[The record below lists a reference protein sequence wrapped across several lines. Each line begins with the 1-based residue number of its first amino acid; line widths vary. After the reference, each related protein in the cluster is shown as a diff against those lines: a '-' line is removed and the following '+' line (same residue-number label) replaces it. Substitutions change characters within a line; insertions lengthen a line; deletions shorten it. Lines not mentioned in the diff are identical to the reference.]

1 MLDCRNLVVTYEST
15 PVLQN
20 LSIYI
25 GAGEIVALTGPSG
38 SGKTTLLRCIAGL
51 EVVDSGTILLSGEE
65 ITAKPAHLR
74 RIGLVFQDNQL
85 FPHLNVAKNISYS
98 LMIQGTKQK
107 LMDEKVA
114 EVLELVGLTHL
125 SQREVFKLS
134 GGEAKRIAVAR
145 ALVAQPKVLL
155 LDEPLSGL
163 DKELHARLLDDLGT
177 LLRLRGTT
185 TLHVTHD
192 QDEANAIADR
202 VLDIRN
208 LMPHSTR
215 TNISLN
221 VKYQT

>member
-25 GAGEIVALTGPSG
+25 GSGEIVALTGPSG

-98 LMIQGTKQK
+98 LIIQGTKQK
-107 LMDEKVA
+107 LLDEKVA

-163 DKELHARLLDDLGT
+163 DKELHARLLADLGT

-192 QDEANAIADR
+192 QDEASAIADR

-208 LMPHSTR
+208 LMSH
-215 TNISLN
+215 
-221 VKYQT
+221 

>member
-1 MLDCRNLVVTYEST
+1 MLDCQNLVVTYGST

-51 EVVDSGTILLSGEE
+51 EVVESGTILLSGEE
-65 ITAKPAHLR
+65 ITSKPAHLR

-98 LMIQGTKQK
+98 LMIQGSKQK

-155 LDEPLSGL
+155 LDEPLNGL
-163 DKELHARLLDDLGT
+163 DKELHARLLADLGT

-208 LMPHSTR
+208 LMPHLTR

-221 VKYQT
+221 VKY

>member
-1 MLDCRNLVVTYEST
+1 M
-15 PVLQN
+15 LQN

-51 EVVDSGTILLSGEE
+51 EVVDAGTILLSDEE

-85 FPHLNVAKNISYS
+85 FPHLNVAENISYS
-98 LMIQGTKQK
+98 LKIQGIKQK
-107 LMDEKVA
+107 LVDEKVA

-163 DKELHARLLDDLGT
+163 DKELHARLLADLGT

-192 QDEANAIADR
+192 QDEASAIADR

-208 LMPHSTR
+208 LMPH
-215 TNISLN
+215 
-221 VKYQT
+221 

>member
-1 MLDCRNLVVTYEST
+1 MLDCQNLVVNYEST

-20 LSIYI
+20 LSIYM

-51 EVVDSGTILLSGEE
+51 EVVESGTILLSGEE
-65 ITAKPAHLR
+65 ITSKPAHLR

-155 LDEPLSGL
+155 LDEPLNGL
-163 DKELHARLLDDLGT
+163 DKELHARLLADLGT

-208 LMPHSTR
+208 LMPH
-215 TNISLN
+215 
-221 VKYQT
+221 

>member
-65 ITAKPAHLR
+65 VTAKPAHLR

-107 LMDEKVA
+107 LMEEKVA

-208 LMPHSTR
+208 LMPH
-215 TNISLN
+215 
-221 VKYQT
+221 

>member
-1 MLDCRNLVVTYEST
+1 MLDCQNLVVTYEST

-25 GAGEIVALTGPSG
+25 DAGEIVALTGPSG

-51 EVVDSGTILLSGEE
+51 EVVESGTILLSGEE
-65 ITAKPAHLR
+65 ITSKPAHLR

-155 LDEPLSGL
+155 LDEPLNGL
-163 DKELHARLLDDLGT
+163 DKELHARLLADLGT

-208 LMPHSTR
+208 LMPH
-215 TNISLN
+215 
-221 VKYQT
+221 

>member
-1 MLDCRNLVVTYEST
+1 MLDCQNLVITYEST

-25 GAGEIVALTGPSG
+25 GSGEVVALTGPSG

-51 EVVDSGTILLSGEE
+51 EVVESGTILLSGEE
-65 ITAKPAHLR
+65 ITSKPAHLR

-155 LDEPLSGL
+155 LDEPLNGL
-163 DKELHARLLDDLGT
+163 DKELHARLLADLGT

-208 LMPHSTR
+208 LMPHLTR

-221 VKYQT
+221 VKY

>member
-15 PVLQN
+15 PMLQN

-98 LMIQGTKQK
+98 LIIQGTKQK

-163 DKELHARLLDDLGT
+163 DKELHARLLADLGT

-208 LMPHSTR
+208 LMPH
-215 TNISLN
+215 
-221 VKYQT
+221 

>member
-1 MLDCRNLVVTYEST
+1 MLDCQNLVVNYEST

-51 EVVDSGTILLSGEE
+51 EVVESGTILLSGEE
-65 ITAKPAHLR
+65 ITSKPTHLR

-155 LDEPLSGL
+155 LDEPLNGL
-163 DKELHARLLDDLGT
+163 DKELHARLLADLGT

-208 LMPHSTR
+208 LMPH
-215 TNISLN
+215 
-221 VKYQT
+221 

>member
-20 LSIYI
+20 ISLYT

-51 EVVDSGTILLSGEE
+51 ELIDSGSILLSGEE
-65 ITAKPAHLR
+65 ITAKPTHLR

-85 FPHLNVAKNISYS
+85 FPHLNVAENIAYS
-98 LMIQGTKQK
+98 LKIQRIKQK
-107 LMDEKVA
+107 IADEKVA

-125 SQREVFKLS
+125 SRREVIKLS

-163 DKELHARLLDDLGT
+163 DKELHTRLLEDLGN

-192 QDEANAIADR
+192 QDEA
-202 VLDIRN
+202 
-208 LMPHSTR
+208 
-215 TNISLN
+215 
-221 VKYQT
+221 

>member
-1 MLDCRNLVVTYEST
+1 MLNCRNLVVTYELT

-38 SGKTTLLRCIAGL
+38 SGKTTLLRSIAGL
-51 EVVDSGTILLSGEE
+51 EVVDSGTIHLSGEE
-65 ITAKPAHLR
+65 INAKPAHLR

-85 FPHLNVAKNISYS
+85 FPHLNVAENISYS
-98 LMIQGTKQK
+98 LKIQGNKQK
-107 LMDEKVA
+107 LVDEKVA

-125 SQREVFKLS
+125 SHREVFKLS

-155 LDEPLSGL
+155 LDEPLNGL
-163 DKELHARLLDDLGT
+163 DPELHARLLQDLGN
-177 LLRLRGTT
+177 LLRSRGTT

-202 VLDIRN
+202 VLDIHE
-208 LMPHSTR
+208 LMQH
-215 TNISLN
+215 
-221 VKYQT
+221 

>member
-1 MLDCRNLVVTYEST
+1 MLDCQNLLVTYEST

-51 EVVDSGTILLSGEE
+51 EVVESGTILLSGEE
-65 ITAKPAHLR
+65 ITSKPAHLR

-125 SQREVFKLS
+125 SQRKVFKLS

-155 LDEPLSGL
+155 LDEPLNGL
-163 DKELHARLLDDLGT
+163 DKELHARLLADLGT

-208 LMPHSTR
+208 LMPH
-215 TNISLN
+215 
-221 VKYQT
+221 

>member
-1 MLDCRNLVVTYEST
+1 MLDCQNLVVTYEST

-25 GAGEIVALTGPSG
+25 GAGEVVALTGPSG

-51 EVVDSGTILLSGEE
+51 EVVESGTILLSGEE
-65 ITAKPAHLR
+65 ITSKPAHLR
-74 RIGLVFQDNQL
+74 RIGLGFQDNQL

-107 LMDEKVA
+107 LIDEKVA

-125 SQREVFKLS
+125 SKREVFKLS

-155 LDEPLSGL
+155 LDEPLNGL
-163 DKELHARLLDDLGT
+163 DKELHARLLADLGT

-208 LMPHSTR
+208 LMQH
-215 TNISLN
+215 
-221 VKYQT
+221 

>member
-1 MLDCRNLVVTYEST
+1 MLDCQNLVVTYEST

-51 EVVDSGTILLSGEE
+51 EVVESGTILLSGEE
-65 ITAKPAHLR
+65 ITSKPAHLR

-155 LDEPLSGL
+155 LDEPLNGL
-163 DKELHARLLDDLGT
+163 DKELRARLLADLGT

-202 VLDIRN
+202 VLDICD
-208 LMPHSTR
+208 LMPH
-215 TNISLN
+215 
-221 VKYQT
+221 

>member
-1 MLDCRNLVVTYEST
+1 M
-15 PVLQN
+15 
-20 LSIYI
+20 

-51 EVVDSGTILLSGEE
+51 EVVESGTILLSGEE
-65 ITAKPAHLR
+65 ITSKPAHLR

-155 LDEPLSGL
+155 LDEPLNGL
-163 DKELHARLLDDLGT
+163 DKELHARLLADLGT

-208 LMPHSTR
+208 LMPHLTR

-221 VKYQT
+221 VKY

>member
-1 MLDCRNLVVTYEST
+1 MLDCQNLVVTYEST

-51 EVVDSGTILLSGEE
+51 EVVESGTILLSGEE
-65 ITAKPAHLR
+65 ITSKPAHLR

-98 LMIQGTKQK
+98 LMIQGSKQK

-155 LDEPLSGL
+155 LDEPLNGL
-163 DKELHARLLDDLGT
+163 DKELHARLLADLGT

-202 VLDIRN
+202 VLDICD
-208 LMPHSTR
+208 LMP
-215 TNISLN
+215 
-221 VKYQT
+221 Y

>member
-1 MLDCRNLVVTYEST
+1 MLDCQNLVVTYEST

-51 EVVDSGTILLSGEE
+51 EVVESGTILLSGEE
-65 ITAKPAHLR
+65 ITSKPAHLR

-125 SQREVFKLS
+125 SKREVFKLS

-155 LDEPLSGL
+155 LDEPLNGL
-163 DKELHARLLDDLGT
+163 DKELHARLLADLGT

-202 VLDIRN
+202 VLDICD
-208 LMPHSTR
+208 LMPH
-215 TNISLN
+215 
-221 VKYQT
+221 

>member
-20 LSIYI
+20 LSVYI
-25 GAGEIVALTGPSG
+25 GASEIVALTGPSG

-51 EVVDSGTILLSGEE
+51 EVVDSGTIHLSGEE

-85 FPHLNVAKNISYS
+85 FPHLNVAENISYS
-98 LMIQGTKQK
+98 LK
-107 LMDEKVA
+107 LQRVSKSLVDEKVA
-114 EVLELVGLTHL
+114 EVLELVGLAHL
-125 SQREVFKLS
+125 AQREIIKLS

-155 LDEPLSGL
+155 LDEPLNGL
-163 DKELHARLLDDLGT
+163 DPELHTRLLEDLGN
-177 LLRLRGTT
+177 LLRSRGTT

-192 QDEANAIADR
+192 QDEARAIANR
-202 VLDIRN
+202 VLDIRE
-208 LMPHSTR
+208 LKSH
-215 TNISLN
+215 
-221 VKYQT
+221 

>member
-1 MLDCRNLVVTYEST
+1 MLDCQNLVITYEST

-51 EVVDSGTILLSGEE
+51 EVVESGTILLSGEE
-65 ITAKPAHLR
+65 ITSKPAHLR

-125 SQREVFKLS
+125 SKREVFKLS

-145 ALVAQPKVLL
+145 ALVAQPKVFL
-155 LDEPLSGL
+155 LDEPLNGL
-163 DKELHARLLDDLGT
+163 DKELHARLLADLGT

-202 VLDIRN
+202 VLDICD
-208 LMPHSTR
+208 LMPH
-215 TNISLN
+215 
-221 VKYQT
+221 

>member
-20 LSIYI
+20 ISLYT

-51 EVVDSGTILLSGEE
+51 ELIDSGSILLGGEE
-65 ITAKPAHLR
+65 ITAKPTHLR

-85 FPHLNVAKNISYS
+85 FPHLNVAENIAYS
-98 LMIQGTKQK
+98 LKIQRIKQK
-107 LMDEKVA
+107 IADEKVA

-125 SQREVFKLS
+125 SRREVIKLS

-163 DKELHARLLDDLGT
+163 DKELHTRLLEDLGN

-192 QDEANAIADR
+192 QDEAKAIADS

-208 LMPHSTR
+208 LMP
-215 TNISLN
+215 
-221 VKYQT
+221 Q

>member
-25 GAGEIVALTGPSG
+25 DAGEIVALIGPSG

-51 EVVDSGTILLSGEE
+51 EIVDSGTIHLNGEE
-65 ITAKPAHLR
+65 ITTRSANLR

-85 FPHLNVAKNISYS
+85 FPHLNVARNISYS
-98 LMIQGTKQK
+98 LKILGMKQK
-107 LMDEKVA
+107 LIDEKVTEA
-114 EVLELVGLTHL
+114 LELVGLTHL

-163 DKELHARLLDDLGT
+163 DKELHARLLDDLGN

-185 TLHVTHD
+185 AVHVTHD
-192 QDEANAIADR
+192 QHEANAIADR

-208 LMPHSTR
+208 LMS
-215 TNISLN
+215 
-221 VKYQT
+221 Y

>member
-1 MLDCRNLVVTYEST
+1 MLDCQNLVVTYEST

-51 EVVDSGTILLSGEE
+51 EVVESGTILLSGEE
-65 ITAKPAHLR
+65 ITSKPAHLR

-155 LDEPLSGL
+155 LDEPLNGL
-163 DKELHARLLDDLGT
+163 DKELHARLLADLGT

-202 VLDIRN
+202 VLDICD
-208 LMPHSTR
+208 LMPH
-215 TNISLN
+215 
-221 VKYQT
+221 

>member
-20 LSIYI
+20 LSVYI

-208 LMPHSTR
+208 LMPH
-215 TNISLN
+215 
-221 VKYQT
+221 

>member
-1 MLDCRNLVVTYEST
+1 MLDCQNLVITYEST

-25 GAGEIVALTGPSG
+25 GAGEVVALTGPSG

-51 EVVDSGTILLSGEE
+51 EVVESGTILLSGEE
-65 ITAKPAHLR
+65 ITSKPAHLR

-155 LDEPLSGL
+155 LDEPLNGL
-163 DKELHARLLDDLGT
+163 DKELHARLLADLGT

-208 LMPHSTR
+208 LMPHLTR

-221 VKYQT
+221 VKY

>member
-1 MLDCRNLVVTYEST
+1 MLDCQKLVVTYEST

-51 EVVDSGTILLSGEE
+51 EVVESGTILLSGEE
-65 ITAKPAHLR
+65 ITSKPAHLR

-155 LDEPLSGL
+155 LDEPLNGL
-163 DKELHARLLDDLGT
+163 DKELHTRLLEDLGK

-192 QDEANAIADR
+192 QDEAKAIADR

-208 LMPHSTR
+208 LMPH
-215 TNISLN
+215 
-221 VKYQT
+221 

>member
-51 EVVDSGTILLSGEE
+51 EVVESGTILLSGEE
-65 ITAKPAHLR
+65 ITSKPAHLR

-98 LMIQGTKQK
+98 LMIQGTRQK
-107 LMDEKVA
+107 LIDEKVT

-125 SQREVFKLS
+125 SKREVFKLS

-155 LDEPLSGL
+155 LDEPLNGL
-163 DKELHARLLDDLGT
+163 DKELHARLLADLGT

-208 LMPHSTR
+208 LMPHLTR

-221 VKYQT
+221 VKY

>member
-20 LSIYI
+20 LSVYI
-25 GAGEIVALTGPSG
+25 GASEIVALTGPSG

-51 EVVDSGTILLSGEE
+51 EAVESGTIHLSGEE

-85 FPHLNVAKNISYS
+85 FPHLNVAENVAYS
-98 LMIQGTKQK
+98 LK
-107 LMDEKVA
+107 LQRVSKNLVDEKVA
-114 EVLELVGLTHL
+114 EVLELVGLAHL
-125 SQREVFKLS
+125 ARREIIKLS

-155 LDEPLSGL
+155 LDEPLNGL
-163 DKELHARLLDDLGT
+163 DPELHTRLLEDLGN
-177 LLRLRGTT
+177 LLRSRGTT

-192 QDEANAIADR
+192 QDEARAIANR
-202 VLDIRN
+202 VLDIRE
-208 LMPHSTR
+208 LKSH
-215 TNISLN
+215 
-221 VKYQT
+221 

>member
-1 MLDCRNLVVTYEST
+1 MLDCQNLVITYEST

-20 LSIYI
+20 LSIYM

-51 EVVDSGTILLSGEE
+51 EVVESGTILLSGEE
-65 ITAKPAHLR
+65 ITSKPAHLR

-155 LDEPLSGL
+155 LDEPLNGL
-163 DKELHARLLDDLGT
+163 DKELHARLLADLGT

-208 LMPHSTR
+208 LMPH
-215 TNISLN
+215 
-221 VKYQT
+221 

>member
-1 MLDCRNLVVTYEST
+1 MLDCQNLVITYEST

-51 EVVDSGTILLSGEE
+51 EVVESGTILLSGEE
-65 ITAKPAHLR
+65 ITSKPAHLR

-125 SQREVFKLS
+125 SKREVFKLS

-155 LDEPLSGL
+155 LDEPLNGL
-163 DKELHARLLDDLGT
+163 DKELHARLLADLGT

-208 LMPHSTR
+208 LMPHLTR

-221 VKYQT
+221 VKY

>member
-208 LMPHSTR
+208 LMPH
-215 TNISLN
+215 
-221 VKYQT
+221 